1 MDSHIERFHS
11 HLHHLVQHTTQV
23 PKGFLRHKTLELLED
38 KPMSGSEIADEIERR
53 MAGQWR
59 PGPGSIY
66 PLLAWLQKNGYAI
79 KQPVEKNGIKRYIL
93 TEAGRQFLDE
103 GKMLSAEPEK
113 EGGAVATCL
122 MDILWFNGH
131 DEMAWEL
138 HKSMMGLI
146 SAFSDFNTAMNHKLS
161 KNAISDAK
169 KVVHEATKKIEA
181 INQSLKKLDS

>member
-1 MDSHIERFHS
+1 MGSHIERLHS

-23 PKGFLRHKTLELLED
+23 PKGFLRHKTLELLGD

-53 MAGQWR
+53 TAGQWR

-66 PLLAWLQKNGYAI
+66 PLLAWLKKNGYTT

-103 GKMLSAEPEK
+103 GKMLSVELEK
-113 EGGAVATCL
+113 KERALAPCL

-131 DEMAWEL
+131 DEMAWQL

-146 SAFSDFNTAMNHKLS
+146 SAFSDFNTVMNRELS
-161 KNAISDAK
+161 EKAVSDAK
-169 KVVHEATKKIEA
+169 KVVDQATKKIEA
-181 INQSLKKLDS
+181 INQSLNELDS

>member
-1 MDSHIERFHS
+1 MGSHIERLHS

-23 PKGFLRHKTLELLED
+23 PKGFLRHKTLELLGD

-53 MAGQWR
+53 TAGQWR

-66 PLLAWLQKNGYAI
+66 PLLAWLKKNGYTT

-103 GKMLSAEPEK
+103 GKMLSVELEK
-113 EGGAVATCL
+113 KERALAPCL

-131 DEMAWEL
+131 DEMAWQL

-146 SAFSDFNTAMNHKLS
+146 SAFSDFNTVMNRKLS
-161 KNAISDAK
+161 EKAVSDAK
-169 KVVHEATKKIEA
+169 KVVDQATKKIEA
-181 INQSLKKLDS
+181 INQSLRELDS

>member
-11 HLHHLVQHTTQV
+11 HLHHLMQHTTQV
-23 PKGFLRHKTLELLED
+23 PKGFLRHKTLELLGE
-38 KPMSGSEIADEIERR
+38 KPMSGSEIADEVERR
-53 MAGQWR
+53 TAGQWR

-93 TEAGRQFLDE
+93 TEAGRQLLEE
-103 GKMLSAEPEK
+103 GKMLSAELEK
-113 EGGAVATCL
+113 EEKAVAPCL

-138 HKSMMGLI
+138 HKSIMGLI
-146 SAFSDFNTAMNHKLS
+146 SAFGDFNAAMDHKLS
-161 KNAISDAK
+161 KNAIRDAK

-181 INQSLKKLDS
+181 INQSLKKLGS